1 MSLYKSW
8 LIWLCAS
15 LFYGY
20 QYILRVIPNV
30 LKAEITAVF
39 HFDTILFGQFAGIYY
54 LGYTLAHIPL
64 GIMLDRFGPKYILP
78 LSILLSLLGMVPMVA
93 FHHPAYGIAGRFIL
107 GMGSSCAFIGLV
119 KVVQL
124 SFPDKAFNRMLSVG
138 SIFGLMG
145 AVFAGA
151 PIIYLLPY
159 IAWENIIL
167 ISIILGGILAVI
179 LFFVLPPQDPQQS
192 PSNLKSSFSSILSNK
207 TVLLIAFAGGLM
219 VGPLEGFVDAWA
231 SESLAVFY
239 AFSKHQASQGVSLVY
254 LGFACGLAGL
264 SYTSDRFG
272 VDKTIIFSGIMMV
285 ISFINIMGG
294 YLFNEGVLIAL
305 FILGFFSAYQVPA
318 LYKSTLCSH
327 KSASGLTTS
336 FVNTIFMVF
345 GLFFHTVIAGSIQFF
360 SARDIDALN
369 SGGCSISTYQKG
381 FLIIPTCLIMGTF
394 IFYYLAKSSKKA

>member
-39 HFDTILFGQFAGIYY
+39 HFDTLLFGQFAGIYY
-54 LGYTLAHIPL
+54 LGYTLAHIPF
-64 GIMLDRFGPKYILP
+64 GIMLDHFGPKYILP
-78 LSILLSLLGMVPMVA
+78 LSIILSLVGMIPMIASDQAV
-93 FHHPAYGIAGRFIL
+93 FGIGGRFIL

-124 SFPDKAFNRMLSVG
+124 YFPNKSFNRMLSVG

-151 PIIYLLPY
+151 PIVYLLPY

-167 ISIILGGILAVI
+167 ISIVVGCILAVI
-179 LFFVLPPQDPQQS
+179 LFFVLPNQDS
-192 PSNLKSSFSSILSNK
+192 YKSSANLKSLFQSLLNNK
-207 TVLLIAFAGGLM
+207 AVLLIALGGGLM

-272 VDKTIIFSGIMMV
+272 VDKTIIFSGIMM
-285 ISFINIMGG
+285 ILSFISIISGS
-294 YLFNEGVLIAL
+294 LFNEGVFMAL
-305 FILGFFSAYQVPA
+305 FILGFFSSYQVPA
-318 LYKSTLCSH
+318 LYKSTLCAN
-327 KSASGLTTS
+327 KAQSGFTTS

-360 SARDIDALN
+360 SGVDDYVLTN
-369 SGGCSISTYQKG
+369 EGCTMMTYQKG
-381 FLIIPTCLIMGTF
+381 FFIIPVGLMMGTF
-394 IFYYLAKSSKKA
+394 IFYYLSKSGKKV